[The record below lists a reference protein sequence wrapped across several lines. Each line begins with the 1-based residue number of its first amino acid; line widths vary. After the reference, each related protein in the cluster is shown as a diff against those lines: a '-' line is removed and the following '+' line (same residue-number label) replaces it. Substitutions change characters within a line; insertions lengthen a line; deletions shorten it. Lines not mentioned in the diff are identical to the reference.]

1 MNQSDYFEIEI
12 KDGICTV
19 WLENKLGGM
28 NVVSPTLIDIMKDSF
43 ESYMNDPEIKG
54 IIIISRLKDF
64 MAGADIKSFEIE
76 KKGEFR
82 PIQALGHQILAK
94 IENSDKP
101 IVAAIHGTAYGL
113 GVELPLAC
121 HAIIVTDDPSTKM
134 ALPEVKLGILPGG
147 GGTQRLPRR
156 VGIQAALDM
165 MLTGKNIYA
174 HQARKMGLADAVVNK
189 NKLHYAAVKMVEQLA
204 SGKPRKER
212 KQSFADK
219 ALEGNAAGR
228 SILFNQARKVAKK
241 QSKGN
246 YPAVPAII
254 DCVETGYSEGIE
266 AGYAKEL
273 ELFEGLL
280 LSKES
285 KGLRNLFYIMTDN
298 KKREKP
304 SKPLNKLGMIGA
316 GFMGSGITEVSVKND
331 IDVILKDIAYD
342 GIAATQK
349 AIWKGLQKKVKYKTL
364 SKLDAERTI
373 GRIQGQLS
381 YEDFDE
387 VDIVIEAVLEKMD
400 LKKKIIEDIE
410 KHCKDDVVI
419 ATNTSALS
427 VTEMAEHAKR
437 SEQVIGMH
445 YFSPVPKMPLL
456 EIVKTKYTSDEVIKQ
471 CYDFGVRQGK
481 TVIVVNDCPGFYVNR
496 ILIPYLNECLL
507 MVDEGV
513 SIEVIN
519 TAMED
524 LGFPVGPFKLIDEVG
539 IDVSAHVSETGIKHA
554 GSRPDFPVNLS
565 IMQMYKD
572 GLTGKK
578 GRRGFFTYDA
588 KGKRKGVN
596 KSIYKYFKGDGDV
609 EMKKKEIQQRALCM
623 MLNEALM
630 CLDEGIIAD
639 ETAGNTGAVFGIGFL
654 PFTGGPF
661 QYMRTQGYEKMA
673 RRFAKLEAKYGSRF
687 KMAATPVPV
696 MDTAMEE

>member
-1 MNQSDYFEIEI
+1 MNQSDFFEIEI
-12 KDGICTV
+12 QDGICTV
-19 WLENKLGGM
+19 WLENKLTGL
-28 NVVSPTLIDIMKDSF
+28 NVVSPDLVNLMKDSF
-43 ESYMNDPEIKG
+43 ESYLNNPEIKG
-54 IIIISRLKDF
+54 VIITSRLKDF
-64 MAGADIKSFEIE
+64 MAGADIKSFEISHKDE
-76 KKGEFR
+76 IR
-82 PIQALGHQILAK
+82 PFQALGHQILAK
-94 IENSDKP
+94 LENSDKP

-121 HAIIVTDDPSTKM
+121 HAIIVSDDPSTKL

-156 VGIQAALDM
+156 VGIQKALDM

-174 HQARKMGLADAVVNK
+174 HQAKKMGLADAVVNK
-189 NKLHYAAVKMVEQLA
+189 NKLHSAAVKMVHKLIE
-204 SGKPRKER
+204 KRPER
-212 KQSFADK
+212 KLNLSFAERT
-219 ALEGNAAGR
+219 LENNPAGR
-228 SILFNQARKVAKK
+228 AILFSQARKQADK
-241 QSKGN
+241 QARGN

-254 DCVETGYSEGIE
+254 DCVEAGYSDGIE
-266 AGYAKEL
+266 AGYNKEL
-273 ELFEGLL
+273 ELFGKLL
-280 LSKES
+280 VSKES
-285 KGLRNLFYIMTDN
+285 KGLRNLFHIMTEN
-298 KKREKP
+298 KKRETP
-304 SKPLNKLGMIGA
+304 DKPLNKLGMIGA
-316 GFMGSGITEVSVKND
+316 GFMGSGITEVSVKSG

-342 GIAATQK
+342 GISATKK

-364 SKLDAERTI
+364 SKLDAEKTI

-387 VDIVIEAVLEKMD
+387 VDIVIEAVLEKME
-400 LKKKIIEDIE
+400 LKKKIIDDIQ
-410 KHCKDDVVI
+410 KHCREDVVI

-427 VTEMAEHAKR
+427 VTEMAEHATR
-437 SEQVIGMH
+437 PEQVIGMH

-456 EIVKTKYTSDEVIKQ
+456 EIVKTPHTSPEVIKQ

-513 SIEVIN
+513 SIDSIN
-519 TAMED
+519 SAMED

-554 GSRPDFPVNLS
+554 SQRPEFPVNMAILE
-565 IMQMYKD
+565 MYKD

-578 GRRGFFTYDA
+578 GKKGFFIYDD
-588 KGKRKGVN
+588 KGKRKAVN
-596 KSIYKYFKGDGDV
+596 KEIYRYFTGDGSV
-609 EMKKKEIQQRALCM
+609 KMKKKEIQQRALCM

-630 CLDEGIIAD
+630 CLDEGIID
-639 ETAGNTGAVFGIGFL
+639 SELAGNTGAVFGIGFL

-661 QYMRTQGYEKMA
+661 NYMRTMGYEKL
-673 RRFAKLEAKYGSRF
+673 RKRFAKLEAKYGSRF
-687 KMAATPVPV
+687 KMANLPVAEP
-696 MDTAMEE
+696 ALS